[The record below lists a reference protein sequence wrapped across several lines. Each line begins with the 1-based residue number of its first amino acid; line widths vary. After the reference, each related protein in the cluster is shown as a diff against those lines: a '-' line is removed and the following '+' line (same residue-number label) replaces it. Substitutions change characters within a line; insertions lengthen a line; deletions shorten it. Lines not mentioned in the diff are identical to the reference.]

1 MKGNGRAAYLMYR
14 RGRSLRIGGGVRVL
28 AEMQDSYFNRS
39 FRHFCSHFYTPND
52 PDSHRPGCVLSADGR
67 VGCIAWYVFDEYRAN
82 GAYHQK
88 QIVCDMLDALLG
100 DAKTLETDLPSN
112 GVTTLL
118 YQEAEHRYV
127 QHLLYAVT
135 KQRGRAEVIEDA
147 IPLRDV
153 AVTLRL
159 PCGVTPR
166 RVMLVPDCTALPLP
180 ARTAASATPSRNSPC
195 TAWWQSRCDGG
206 ETGKRGSERRGTL
219 ERVPHPPE
227 LFPTLFQADANA
239 ARGGSP
245 RHSFCNECRM

>member
-1 MKGNGRAAYLMYR
+1 MKGNGRAAYPMYR

-147 IPLRDV
+147 IPCVMSPSRCACPAASRR
-153 AVTLRL
+153 AVSCSCRTA
-159 PCGVTPR
+159 PR
-166 RVMLVPDCTALPLP
+166 SPLP

-206 ETGKRGSERRGTL
+206 GDGETGKGTPGTL
-219 ERVPHPPE
+219 ERVPCTPQNFSRHYFRLMPMPP
-227 LFPTLFQADANA
+227 
-239 ARGGSP
+239 GGQS